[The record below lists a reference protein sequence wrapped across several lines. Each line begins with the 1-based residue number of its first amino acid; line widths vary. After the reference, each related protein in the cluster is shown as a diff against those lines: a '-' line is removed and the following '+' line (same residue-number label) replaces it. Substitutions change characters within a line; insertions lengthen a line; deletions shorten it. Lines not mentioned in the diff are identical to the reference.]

1 MMKPSESLRAA
12 GRPIAYYPKLAK
24 PLGGVN
30 AAILFGHFFYWND
43 KTQYESGIYRTAE
56 EIEIET
62 GLSVQEQ
69 RTARAKLRERGVL
82 IETEK
87 RIEHRI
93 YYKLNLDAFDD
104 LMLQHSGGVGNQ
116 QPRNAISTAPN
127 FKINIRGGGEPTA
140 PKCNINSPEL
150 QNQHSGGGE
159 STAPKCNINSPEL
172 QNQHSGSEES
182 TAVIRTEDLTEDLA
196 VYTPLPP
203 NAGNGKGGLNAD
215 AFVSADAETCGRETG
230 EPTSPKAES
239 DSNGNGGLSGKPKNA
254 NVPRRRKTH
263 GVPLQEIADLYNEVL
278 GGRLPSV
285 QVLNDTRKRAIAN
298 RWCEMLGTAAPNGKV
313 RFGDKETGLA
323 WFAGFFRKVAM
334 NPFWMGENQTGFA
347 VGFDWIFKAGNFVKI
362 LEWHP
367 PKTNQAARG
376 RA

>member
-104 LMLQHSGGVGNQ
+104 LMLQHS
-116 QPRNAISTAPN
+116 
-127 FKINIRGGGEPTA
+127 
-140 PKCNINSPEL
+140 
-150 QNQHSGGGE
+150 
-159 STAPKCNINSPEL
+159 
-172 QNQHSGSEES
+172 
-182 TAVIRTEDLTEDLA
+182 
-196 VYTPLPP
+196 
-203 NAGNGKGGLNAD
+203 
-215 AFVSADAETCGRETG
+215 
-230 EPTSPKAES
+230 
-239 DSNGNGGLSGKPKNA
+239 
-254 NVPRRRKTH
+254 
-263 GVPLQEIADLYNEVL
+263 
-278 GGRLPSV
+278 
-285 QVLNDTRKRAIAN
+285 
-298 RWCEMLGTAAPNGKV
+298 
-313 RFGDKETGLA
+313 
-323 WFAGFFRKVAM
+323 
-334 NPFWMGENQTGFA
+334 
-347 VGFDWIFKAGNFVKI
+347 
-362 LEWHP
+362 
-367 PKTNQAARG
+367 
-376 RA
+376 